1 MASKKHPSDPGRR
14 DRLAADIRERRER
27 ERGYRAQALR
37 ILPWICGRCER
48 EFSSRNLRQLTVHHK
63 DHDHYNNPSDGS
75 NWELLCVYCHD
86 NEHSR
91 QEVADAYAEAEPE
104 PERGPASTHRPF
116 ETLEALLKNRKK

>member
-37 ILPWICGRCER
+37 ILPWICGRCGR
-48 EFSSRNLRQLTVHHK
+48 EFSASNLRQLTVHHK
-63 DHDHYNNPSDGS
+63 DHNHHNNPSDGS

-91 QEVADAYAEAEPE
+91 YADHVRGAGLVPE
-104 PERGPASTHRPF
+104 PTSDKSTHRPF
-116 ETLEALLKNRKK
+116 ASLDSLLNRRG